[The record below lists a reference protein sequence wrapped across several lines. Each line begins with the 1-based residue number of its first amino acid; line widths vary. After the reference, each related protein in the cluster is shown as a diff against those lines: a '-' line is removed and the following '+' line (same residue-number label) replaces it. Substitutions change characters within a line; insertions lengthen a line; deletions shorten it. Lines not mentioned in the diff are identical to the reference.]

1 MITNHKQLEVTQEQL
16 RRLELALAELR
27 GSASESEFRGQ
38 APPVIEHIH
47 RLRSEIDA
55 YLGIS
60 EVESIPSRL

>member
-27 GSASESEFRGQ
+27 NSASEAEIRSQ

-47 RLRSEIDA
+47 RLRSEIDD

-60 EVESIPSRL
+60 ERESIS

>member
-27 GSASESEFRGQ
+27 NSSDEVEFRSQ
-38 APPVIEHIH
+38 ALPVIEHIQ

-60 EVESIPSRL
+60 ELESI